1 MFGQK
6 GQVFRMS
13 VTLKE
18 VLAKAG
24 YDIKNNVEDAKWLQS
39 QQDEFEEL
47 RDEADLTVSNY
58 DEYRDYVDLQE
69 DLGNYNNPTWEEWR
83 KENGDK

>member
-1 MFGQK
+1 
-6 GQVFRMS
+6 MS

-24 YDIKNNVEDAKWLQS
+24 YDIENNVEDAKWLQS
-39 QQDEFEEL
+39 QQDEFQEL
-47 RDEADLTVSNY
+47 MDEADLTVSNY
-58 DEYRDYVDLQE
+58 DEYLDYIDLQE
-69 DLGNYNNPTWEEWR
+69 ALGDYNNPTWEEWK